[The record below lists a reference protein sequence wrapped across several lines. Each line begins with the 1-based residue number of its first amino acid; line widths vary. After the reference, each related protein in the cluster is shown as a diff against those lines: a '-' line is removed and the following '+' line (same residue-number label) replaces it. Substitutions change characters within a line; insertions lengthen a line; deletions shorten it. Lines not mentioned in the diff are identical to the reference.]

1 MEVHNRQLKSEDCL
15 YHTCM
20 TAEYD
25 PASGREKTWE
35 PTIYNKFALQR
46 EEPFWELASLLEPA
60 NAPRVVDLGCGDG
73 RLTSALHTYLGA
85 SETLGIDSAPRML
98 ESAAAYADGS
108 VTFARGD
115 IADWCAPASFD
126 IIFANASLQWVADHR
141 RVIASLK
148 EALVPAGQL
157 AIQVPS
163 NSDHAI
169 YQLANQLG
177 REWLGDDSPQDTV
190 AMNVLKPEEY
200 SELLQS
206 LGFRR
211 QRVQLVVYGHHLSST
226 AQTVEWVKG
235 TSLNRFKAVL
245 GQAEYQNFVERY
257 LQLVIRELGDHSPY
271 FFTFKRI
278 LMWASRSE

>member
-1 MEVHNRQLKSEDCL
+1 MYKRQPKSELCL

-20 TAEYD
+20 TAEND
-25 PASGREKTWE
+25 PTPGREKTWE

-46 EEPFWELASLLEPA
+46 EEPFWELANLLEQV

-73 RLTSALHTYLGA
+73 RLTSALHSHLGA
-85 SETLGIDSAPRML
+85 SKTLGIDSAPRML
-98 ESAAAYADGS
+98 ESAAAHADGS
-108 VTFARGD
+108 ITFARGD
-115 IADWCAPASFD
+115 IADWCAPPSFD

-141 RVIASLK
+141 RVMSSLK
-148 EALVPAGQL
+148 QALVSGGQL
-157 AIQVPS
+157 ALQVPS
-163 NSDHAI
+163 NSDHPI

-177 REWLGDDSPQDTV
+177 REWLGNYSPEDTV

-206 LGFRR
+206 LGFPRH
-211 QRVQLVVYGHHLSST
+211 RVRLVVYGHQLSST

-245 GQAEYQNFVERY
+245 NEADYQKFVEQY
-257 LQLVIRELGDHSPY
+257 LQLVIRELGDRSPY

-278 LMWASRSE
+278 LMWASLSD